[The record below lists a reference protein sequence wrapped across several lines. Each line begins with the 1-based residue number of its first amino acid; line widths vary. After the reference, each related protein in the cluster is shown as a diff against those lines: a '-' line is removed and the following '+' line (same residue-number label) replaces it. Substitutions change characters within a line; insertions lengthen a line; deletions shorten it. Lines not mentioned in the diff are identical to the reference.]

1 MAWTAT
7 TFKARWTEFAPTE
20 DARVVAVLTAAARRC
35 APSVFGADTDEAVG
49 LYAAHLLATSPHGMQ
64 ARQEGDDTT
73 TYYAE
78 WARLARQRAGGPWS
92 VGQGPG
98 GMLR

>member
-7 TFKARWTEFAPTE
+7 TFKARWPEFAPTA
-20 DARVVAVLTAAARRC
+20 DARVEAVLVSAARRC
-35 APSVFGADTDEAVG
+35 AASVFGADTDEAVG
-49 LYAAHLLATSPHGMQ
+49 FYAAHLLATSPHGTQ
-64 ARQEGDDTT
+64 ARKGDSDTP
-73 TYYAE
+73 TYYVE
-78 WARLARQRAGGPWS
+78 WQRLARQRAGGPWS